1 MNKPFTRE
9 PLYIVVKVKD
19 AESALSQTEQAILRM
34 ISHKVA
40 NWRTSQGKTNL
51 SGVFVE
57 HDWPEHDGVWAALE
71 KRHNATSMQPANPQP
86 PRSTEP
92 PLVWPDLE
100 CVHDFL
106 PSSITTSQRTC
117 IYCKKIEAPI

>member
-1 MNKPFTRE
+1 MSATPFTRE
-9 PLYIVVKVKD
+9 PRYIVVKVKD

-71 KRHNATSMQPANPQP
+71 KRHNCQKPEVNAI
-86 PRSTEP
+86 
-92 PLVWPDLE
+92 V
-100 CVHDFL
+100 
-106 PSSITTSQRTC
+106 
-117 IYCKKIEAPI
+117 